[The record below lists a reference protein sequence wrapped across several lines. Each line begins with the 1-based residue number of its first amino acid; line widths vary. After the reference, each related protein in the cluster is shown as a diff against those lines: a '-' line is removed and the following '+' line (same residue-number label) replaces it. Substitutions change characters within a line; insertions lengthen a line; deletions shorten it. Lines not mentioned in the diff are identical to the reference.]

1 MDKRPKSGK
10 ERAVSMGKTLLER
23 YSSIIVLLVMVLLA
37 SFISDVFFTSGNLLN
52 VLRQVSA
59 NGILSIGLLMVIITG
74 GIDISIGSVVGITSV
89 FFAALYDPEAA
100 VGPFR
105 GLIGLLSRLVPPGQA
120 GLIVPIVILMIF
132 GGLWGLFN
140 GLIICKAKVQPF
152 IMTIGTL
159 TLYRGVALL
168 ISNGK
173 PIYMSPETAEKVQFL
188 GDGRIFLG
196 IPTQVVVLA
205 AVGIVMAFLLNKT
218 IFGRYIKAIG
228 GSQESARVA
237 GINVNKYKTWA
248 YVLCGTLASVAG
260 ILLTARTT
268 TGDPTLGESF
278 EMNAIAACVI
288 GGAKLTG
295 GVGTIGGT
303 VIGAIIIGIINNI
316 LNLANISTYYQY
328 VVRGGIIILAVVFNS
343 MERKK

>member
-1 MDKRPKSGK
+1 MEEKKNKNAAAAAGR
-10 ERAVSMGKTLLER
+10 MILER
-23 YSSIIVLLVMVLLA
+23 YSSVIVLMVMILVA
-37 SFISDVFFTSGNLLN
+37 SLVSDVFFTTNNILN

-59 NGILSIGLLMVIITG
+59 NAILSIGLLMVVITG

-89 FFAALYDPEAA
+89 MFAALYDPAAA
-100 VGPFR
+100 VGPFH
-105 GLIGLLSRLVPPGQA
+105 GLLELLSRIVPGETI
-120 GLIVPIVILMIF
+120 GLIVPFIILMAF
-132 GGLWGLFN
+132 GGLWGFIN
-140 GLIICKAKVQPF
+140 GIVICKARVQPF

-168 ISNGK
+168 VSNGK
-173 PIYMSPETAEKVQFL
+173 PIYMAQETAEKVRFL
-188 GDGRIFLG
+188 GDGRIAFN

-205 AVGIVMAFLLNKT
+205 VVGSIMAFLLNKT

-228 GSQESARVA
+228 GNQESARVA
-237 GINVNKYKTWA
+237 GINVDRFKTWA
-248 YVLCGTLASVAG
+248 YVLCGVMASVAG
-260 ILLTARTT
+260 IVLTARTT

-288 GGAKLTG
+288 GGASLNG

-343 MERKK
+343 RKRKR

>member
-1 MDKRPKSGK
+1 MDKIKENVNHKAFSIGK
-10 ERAVSMGKTLLER
+10 MILDK
-23 YSSIIVLLVMVLLA
+23 YSSVIVLLVMIILA
-37 SFISDVFFTSGNLLN
+37 SLISDAFFAASNILN
-52 VLRQVSA
+52 VLRQVAA

-89 FFAALYDPEAA
+89 LFAALYDPESA
-100 VGPFR
+100 VGPFQ
-105 GLIGLLSRLVPPGQA
+105 GLVRILSKLVPGGGA
-120 GLIVPIVILMIF
+120 GLVIAILILMIF
-132 GGLWGLFN
+132 GGIWGLFN
-140 GLIICKAKVQPF
+140 GIVICKAKVQPF

-173 PIYMSPETAEKVQFL
+173 PIYMSSETAEKVQFL
-188 GDGRIFLG
+188 GDGRIIFG
-196 IPTQVVVLA
+196 IPTQVLVLVI
-205 AVGIVMAFLLNKT
+205 VGLIMAFLLNRT

-228 GSQESARVA
+228 GNQESARVA
-237 GINVNKYKTWA
+237 GINVDKYKTWA
-248 YVLCGTLASVAG
+248 YILCGVLASVSG
-260 ILLTARTT
+260 IILTARTT

-303 VIGAIIIGIINNI
+303 IIGAIIIGIINNI

>member
-1 MDKRPKSGK
+1 MDKKNKEVNQKVLSVGK
-10 ERAVSMGKTLLER
+10 MILDK
-23 YSSIIVLLVMVLLA
+23 YSSIVVLLVMVVLA
-37 SFISDVFFTSGNLLN
+37 SLISDAFFTSSNILN
-52 VLRQVSA
+52 VLRQVAA

-89 FFAALYDPEAA
+89 LFAALYDPESA
-100 VGPFR
+100 VGPFQWLVR
-105 GLIGLLSRLVPPGQA
+105 LLSNLVFDGTGGLIIA
-120 GLIVPIVILMIF
+120 IVILLIF
-132 GGLWGLFN
+132 GGLFGLVN
-140 GLIICKAKVQPF
+140 GLVICKAKVQPF

-168 ISNGK
+168 VSNGK
-173 PIYMSPETAEKVQFL
+173 PIYMSPETAETVQFL
-188 GDGRIFLG
+188 GDGRIAFG
-196 IPTQVVVLA
+196 IPTQVIVLIVVG
-205 AVGIVMAFLLNKT
+205 VIMAFLLNRT

-228 GSQESARVA
+228 GNQESARVA
-237 GINVNKYKTWA
+237 GINVDKYKTWA
-248 YVLCGTLASVAG
+248 YILSGALASVAG
-260 ILLTARTT
+260 VILTARTT

-303 VIGAIIIGIINNI
+303 IIGAVIIGIINNI